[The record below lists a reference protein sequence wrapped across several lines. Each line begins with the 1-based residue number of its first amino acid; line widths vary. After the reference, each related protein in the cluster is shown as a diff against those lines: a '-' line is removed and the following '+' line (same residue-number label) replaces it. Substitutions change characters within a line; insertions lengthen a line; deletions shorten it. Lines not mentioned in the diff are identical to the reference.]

1 MDAVVDDA
9 LDAHRTEPR
18 ADVAGV
24 RRGLHAPADRVANT
38 EGALTGPRR
47 PTNGSP
53 PPAPQT
59 PRARRRP
66 TTRMPGKVDL
76 TSTTPGE
83 PALGTLVTKCRWGS
97 PALPIHWRVDRN
109 ADPSALNSPACT
121 S

>member
-47 PTNGSP
+47 SPESYWMATTVRRSPKRSQFAERSRWLMTNTIPSW
-53 PPAPQT
+53 
-59 PRARRRP
+59 
-66 TTRMPGKVDL
+66 
-76 TSTTPGE
+76 TS
-83 PALGTLVTKCRWGS
+83 R
-97 PALPIHWRVDRN
+97 
-109 ADPSALNSPACT
+109 
-121 S
+121 